1 MGERS
6 GRWEMEKDK
15 DIQTKASAIGNL
27 IVWHGNWDLKSAR
40 QCGGRII
47 GRGPSSVLDDCDC
60 HNIHIC
66 IYCK

>member
-1 MGERS
+1 
-6 GRWEMEKDK
+6 MEKDK

-27 IVWHGNWDLKSAR
+27 IVWRGNWDLKSAR
-40 QCGGRII
+40 RRII
-47 GRGPSSVLDDCDC
+47 SRGPSSVLDDCDC